1 MCCGVGKRCGKE
13 VCVCV
18 CLEWREMWGGGML
31 WCVSVFGGGRNV
43 VGGVCGVLWCCG
55 VVVMVCGRGM
65 VVQRSRV

>member
-1 MCCGVGKRCGKE
+1 M
-13 VCVCV
+13 CV